1 MSRRNYFTIVSV
13 FALVGLSMF
22 AFLRSLNTA
31 KAQPVKAQPAKAQP
45 AKAQPAKAQPV
56 KAQPAKAQPVKPVK
70 ARAVVRE
77 SPRKIVKSPEE
88 WKKTLTPE
96 QYKILRE
103 AGTEAPYGKA
113 YHEFMDQ
120 G

>member
-22 AFLRSLNTA
+22 AYIRSLNT
-31 KAQPVKAQPAKAQP
+31 VD
-45 AKAQPAKAQPV
+45 
-56 KAQPAKAQPVKPVK
+56 AQPVKPAKPREVAK
-70 ARAVVRE
+70 E
-77 SPRKIVKSPEE
+77 SPRKVVKSPEE

-103 AGTEAPYGKA
+103 AGTEAPFGKA
-113 YHEFMDQ
+113 YHEFNQQ
-120 G
+120 GHGTYLCSGCDAELFSSKEKFDSI